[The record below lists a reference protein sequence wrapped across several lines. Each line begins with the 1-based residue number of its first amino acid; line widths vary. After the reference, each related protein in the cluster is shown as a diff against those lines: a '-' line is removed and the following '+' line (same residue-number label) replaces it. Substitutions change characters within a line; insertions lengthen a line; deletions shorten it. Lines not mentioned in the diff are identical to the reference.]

1 MGRLSLFSLNP
12 LSLRHSCNALTGR
25 GEERE
30 GEEEREERE
39 REVEGRSDESCFFLL
54 DRERLCF
61 SLTISQLFL
70 F

>member
-30 GEEEREERE
+30 EEREGGE
-39 REVEGRSDESCFFLL
+39 REVEGRSDESCFLLL
-54 DRERLCF
+54 DRERLCS
-61 SLTISQLFL
+61 SLTISQLFQ